1 MNWDAI
7 GAVGEIFGALAVF
20 VSLVYL
26 AVQTRNNTRALRSS
40 AFHQVRESFSQVS
53 LAMAADP
60 ELAIL
65 VNSAVMNEQSLTDN
79 EIIRYH
85 SLLTTLVRRGESAYF
100 QSSEGNL
107 QMETWV
113 GIKETLVN
121 ALSNDYGVT
130 WLDRASGRF
139 TKEYIEDIS
148 KAVHERT

>member
-7 GAVGEIFGALAVF
+7 GAVGEIFGAIAVF

-53 LAMAADP
+53 LAMAEDP
-60 ELAIL
+60 DLAIL
-65 VNSAVMNEQSLTDN
+65 VNSALKNDQSLTEND
-79 EIIRYH
+79 IIRYH

-100 QSSEGNL
+100 QSTEGTL
-107 QMETWV
+107 QMETWM
-113 GIKETLVN
+113 GIKETLVS

-139 TKEYIEDIS
+139 TKEYIEEIT
-148 KAVHERT
+148 KAANERT

>member
-7 GAVGEIFGALAVF
+7 GAVGEIFGAIAVF

-53 LAMAADP
+53 LAMAVDP

-65 VNSAVMNEQSLTDN
+65 VNSAVMNNQSLTDN
-79 EIIRYH
+79 EVIRYH
-85 SLLTTLVRRGESAYF
+85 FLLTTLVRRGESAYF
-100 QSSEGNL
+100 QSSEGTL
-107 QMETWV
+107 QMETWM

-139 TKEYIEDIS
+139 TTEYIEEIS

>member
-7 GAVGEIFGALAVF
+7 GAVGEIFGAIAVF
-20 VSLVYL
+20 FSLIYL

-53 LAMAADP
+53 LAMSEDP
-60 ELAIL
+60 DLAIL
-65 VNSAVMNEQSLTDN
+65 VNSALKNDQSLTEND
-79 EIIRYH
+79 IIRYH

-100 QSSEGNL
+100 QSTEGTL
-107 QMETWV
+107 QMETWM
-113 GIKETLVN
+113 GIKETLVS

-139 TKEYIEDIS
+139 TKEYIEEIT
-148 KAVHERT
+148 KAANERT